1 MSCVVSDFRL
11 SLRKLEWSEV
21 LGRFGFLLWVFSCR
35 STWKNRRKVL
45 SRRQEDF
52 SVRVLVVFWVFVFR
66 VVWGW
71 LSSSRSRSK
80 RRNGLPSVCVRCV
93 VSGFRS
99 SLRKLV
105 GLVRTVEAVWSLL
118 WVFSWWSIRRICRKV
133 LSRRQEGFTPSFW
146 RFLGFSVSCCL
157 GFVVV
162 S

>member
-1 MSCVVSDFRL
+1 MCCVVSGFRS
-11 SLRKLEWSEV
+11 SLLQLGLPEV
-21 LGRFGFLLWVFSCR
+21 LGRLDFSSAGLVAGQFGKTAGKFYPGG
-35 STWKNRRKVL
+35 RKVFDPIL
-45 SRRQEDF
+45 I
-52 SVRVLVVFWVFVFR
+52 VFWVFPFR
-66 VVWGW
+66 VVWG
-71 LSSSRSRSK
+71 LFSSRKIRSK
-80 RRNGLPSVCVRCV
+80 SRNGFPRVCVCRV

-105 GLVRTVEAVWSLL
+105 GLVRTVEVVGSLL
-118 WVFSWWSIRRICRKV
+118 WVFSWWFIRRICRKV